1 MGHHFDS
8 NFAQA
13 GHYNLL
19 KRSTSEV
26 VDGLLRFDLFIALGF
41 LPAVFGAPS
50 KAILI
55 IDAPDLDHLYQVI
68 KSAKIP

>member
-13 GHYNLL
+13 GHCNLL

-41 LPAVFGAPS
+41 LPAVFGATS

-55 IDAPDLDHLYQVI
+55 IDAPDLDLLYQVI
-68 KSAKIP
+68 KSANLP

>member
-26 VDGLLRFDLFIALGF
+26 VDGLLRFDLFIAIVF

-50 KAILI
+50 EAILI
-55 IDAPDLDHLYQVI
+55 IDAPDLDLLYQVI
-68 KSAKIP
+68 KSANLP